1 MSRSLPRL
9 DHVEALHIRVPFR
22 QPFVTATG
30 VFTLRSSWILR
41 LRDIDGN
48 EGFGEIALD
57 PAASPADESAIGR
70 LVHES
75 VAVVGAGGLPGEDA
89 IAKLGALGRALCAG
103 IDEALEQLEALG
115 GAAAGATADPAAGRS
130 SVAVN
135 ATVQVAGPKETAEAA
150 AQAVASGFSCLKL
163 KVGAETQ
170 NDLVERVLAV
180 RAAVGSSVCL
190 RLDVNAGWDLSAAV
204 QRLNAL
210 AALDIEY
217 VEQPLA
223 PADVDGHATLRRAS
237 PVPIALDESVES
249 ESAVARILAAGA
261 ADVLVIKPAR
271 VGGPSAVR
279 AIAARSADAGVPVV
293 ISTFF
298 ETGIGLYAA
307 LRAAA
312 ALSLVGG
319 ELAHGLATADILVH
333 DLLAT
338 PITVAGGRIAVPNW
352 LAPDEQAI
360 EHFTVEKVGPIP

>member
-9 DHVEALHIRVPFR
+9 DRVEALHVRVPFR

-30 VFTLRSSWILR
+30 VSTLRSSWILR
-41 LRDIDGN
+41 LRDVDGN

-57 PAASPADESAIGR
+57 PAAAQADELAISQAVR
-70 LVHES
+70 EA

-89 IAKLGALGRALCAG
+89 LAKLGALGRALCAG

-115 GAAAGATADPAAGRS
+115 GAATDPTAGPAAGRS

-135 ATVQVAGPKETAEAA
+135 ATVHVSDAREAAETAAR
-150 AQAVASGFSCLKL
+150 AVASGFSCLKL

-170 NDLVERVLAV
+170 NDLVERVQAV
-180 RAAVGSSVCL
+180 RAAVGSSVRL

-217 VEQPLA
+217 VEQPLV
-223 PADVDGHATLRRAS
+223 PTDVDGHATLRRAS

-261 ADVLVIKPAR
+261 ADVLVTKPAR

-312 ALSLVGG
+312 ALPTDDRD
-319 ELAHGLATADILVH
+319 LAHGLATADILVH

-338 PITVAGGRIAVPNW
+338 PIAVAGGRITVPSC
-352 LAPDEQAI
+352 LVPDEQAI
-360 EHFTVEKVGPIP
+360 EFFTVEKAGPIP

>member
-1 MSRSLPRL
+1 MPRL
-9 DHVEALHIRVPFR
+9 DHVEALHVRVPFR

-57 PAASPADESAIGR
+57 PAAAQADESAIGR
-70 LVHES
+70 LVREF
-75 VAVVGAGGLPGEDA
+75 VAAVGAGGLPGEDA
-89 IAKLGALGRALCAG
+89 IAKLGALGRALWAG
-103 IDEALEQLEALG
+103 VDEALEQLVVLG
-115 GAAAGATADPAAGRS
+115 GTAAVATAGAAAGRS

-135 ATVQVAGPKETAEAA
+135 ATVQVTGPKEAAEAA
-150 AQAVASGFSCLKL
+150 TQAVASGFSCLKL
-163 KVGAETQ
+163 KVGVETR
-170 NDLVERVLAV
+170 NDLVERVQAV
-180 RAAVGSSVCL
+180 RAAVGSSVRL

-223 PADVDGHATLRRAS
+223 SADVDGHATLRLAS
-237 PVPIALDESVES
+237 PVPVALDESVES
-249 ESAVARILAAGA
+249 ESAAARILAAGA

-279 AIAARSADAGVPVV
+279 AIAARSTDSCVPVV

-298 ETGIGLYAA
+298 ETGIGLYTA

-312 ALSLVGG
+312 ALPLVGG
-319 ELAHGLATADILVH
+319 ELAHGLATADNLVH

-338 PITVAGGRIAVPNW
+338 PITVAGGRIAVPSW
-352 LAPDEQAI
+352 LTPDEQAI
-360 EHFTVEKVGPIP
+360 EYFTVEKVGPIP